1 MAVVYFIFVE
11 KYFLSMVKK
20 EKKAKQFKRK
30 LLHKYRLVILNEE
43 TFEER
48 FSFKLNRLNVFIF
61 STLFALF
68 LIITTTIII
77 AFTPLREYIPGYSS
91 TALKRKS
98 TKLAY
103 KTDSLQR
110 VLDVNEQYLASIK
123 KVLTGDVKTVDFN
136 KDSIIEVAKTDPAVL
151 IRISRKDSV
160 LRAKVDKEDKYNP
173 LIAPQLQDYTFF
185 APVKGTITEQYDSQA
200 KHYAVDVV
208 TVKDSP
214 VKAIADGTVI
224 FSEWTVQTGYVII
237 IKHNSSFIS
246 VYKHNAMLTKEQGAI
261 VKGGEV
267 IATVGSTGELTTG
280 PHLHFELWRDGF
292 PVNPTS
298 FIDFD

>member
-1 MAVVYFIFVE
+1 MI
-11 KYFLSMVKK
+11 KK
-20 EKKAKQFKRK
+20 EKRAKRIRRK

-61 STLFALF
+61 SMFSALF
-68 LIITTTIII
+68 LILTTTIII

-91 TALKRKS
+91 IELKRKA
-98 TKLAY
+98 TALVY

-110 VLDVNEQYLASIK
+110 IIDVNELYLASIK

-136 KDSIIEVAKTDPAVL
+136 KDSIIEVARTDPSVL
-151 IRISRKDSV
+151 IRTSRKDSL
-160 LRAKVDKEDKYNP
+160 LRDRVAQEDKYNP
-173 LIAPQLQDYTFF
+173 LVGPQERQFTLF
-185 APVKGTITEQYDSQA
+185 APVKGTITEPYNSKT

-208 TVKDSP
+208 TLKDAP
-214 VKAIADGTVI
+214 VKAVADGTVI
-224 FSEWTVQTGYVII
+224 FADWTVQTGYTII
-237 IKHNSSFIS
+237 LKHNNNLIS
-246 VYKHNAMLTKEQGAI
+246 VYKHNAMLTKGQGEM
-261 VKGGEV
+261 VKAGEV
-267 IATVGSTGELTTG
+267 LGTVGNTGELTTG

>member
-1 MAVVYFIFVE
+1 MI
-11 KYFLSMVKK
+11 KK
-20 EKKAKQFKRK
+20 EKRAKRFTRK

-48 FSFKLNRLNVFIF
+48 FSFKLNRLNVFVF
-61 STLFALF
+61 SMLTALF

-91 TALKRKS
+91 TALKKRA
-98 TKLAY
+98 TILTY
-103 KTDSLQR
+103 RTDSLQR
-110 VLDVNEQYLASIK
+110 IIDVNEQYLESIK
-123 KVLTGDVKTVDFN
+123 KVLTGDVKTVEFN
-136 KDSIIEVAKTDPAVL
+136 KDSIIEVAKTDPSVL
-151 IRISRKDSV
+151 IRTSRRDSL
-160 LRAKVDKEDKYNP
+160 LRDRVAKEDKYNP
-173 LIAPQLQDYTFF
+173 LVGPEQQQYTLF
-185 APVKGTITEQYDSQA
+185 APVKGTITEPYNSET

-208 TVKDSP
+208 TVKDAP

-224 FSEWTVQTGYVII
+224 FAEWTVQTGYVII
-237 IKHNSSFIS
+237 LKHTNNLIS
-246 VYKHNAMLTKEQGAI
+246 VYKHMAMLTKGQGEL
-261 VKGGEV
+261 VKAGEV
-267 IATVGSTGELTTG
+267 LGTVGNTGELTTG